1 MSSSPVSQ
9 NQPPPYSPVDGNGI
23 SQHREQHQQT
33 QQSSSEPEDFYRPG
47 SQPRVNT
54 VNTDPASDMDHI
66 SPVSPS
72 SPADS
77 QAPIMASTRE
87 QQLQDAVVGTAQE
100 YPPPPLPVAVL
111 PPPTVQEYS
120 EHPNT
125 SQTVYA
131 PVSAY
136 STTGVVNGEIGAVP
150 GPTPR
155 TPRMV
160 MADGGYAVPMTPLTP
175 ALKTP
180 TFKEEAEV
188 SKYDEKVRKFD
199 KKDLAVKL
207 KVRLAKIFLRGINCA
222 CSLVV
227 LALIAST
234 FAIFNA
240 TKALPPR
247 NNLPP
252 WAVNT
257 PQWPQ
262 ITVLCIACVSLVI
275 SLYIMYS
282 YWRGGHNRAEKVAVY
297 WTVFAVGTFIFTIV
311 IWAIAAGIMQGSRNS
326 SEGKDLWGW
335 ACKDNNRR
343 KLFEEEVNYRLVC
356 RQQDWVLVCA
366 IIEIS
371 VECVSI
377 AVYAF
382 AFYRLTSKRRLR
394 KSMDI
399 RDKARSDLWL
409 AKLREQQ
416 AEEAAAAT
424 NDPETNANTAYN
436 KLTSATS
443 PQELEEGRAVP
454 VLMRPPPGHYATVPH
469 KAPEVAGGDD
479 ARGINPSVTVTPPGS
494 SQGPQELGVEP
505 PLQSPALAIGAVP
518 PTPRSVSF
526 QAPPPG
532 SRGSK

>member
-1 MSSSPVSQ
+1 MSSVSQ
-9 NQPPPYSPVDGNGI
+9 LPPYSPVDGNGF
-23 SQHREQHQQT
+23 SQHRAQHQQT
-33 QQSSSEPEDFYRPG
+33 QQSPEPEDFYRPG

-54 VNTDPASDMDHI
+54 MNTDLAPDMDHI

-100 YPPPPLPVAVL
+100 YPPPPLPTLV
-111 PPPTVQEYS
+111 PPPPMVQEYS

-131 PVSAY
+131 PVSPY
-136 STTGVVNGEIGAVP
+136 STSTGAVNGEIGAVP

-180 TFKEEAEV
+180 TFKEEADV

-199 KKDLAVKL
+199 KRDLAVKL
-207 KVRLAKIFLRGINCA
+207 KVRVAKIFLRGINCA

-282 YWRGGHNRAEKVAVY
+282 YWRGGHNRAEKAAVY

-371 VECVSI
+371 VECISI

-436 KLTSATS
+436 RLTSTTS

-469 KAPEVAGGDD
+469 RAPEATGGDD
-479 ARGINPSVTVTPPGS
+479 TRGTNPNLTVTPPGS

-505 PLQSPALAIGAVP
+505 PLRSPALAIGAVP